1 MHYMY
6 TVDSSDQLS
15 SLTSSS
21 AFLTIPRCSV
31 SFIGYSY
38 TAIVDHWK
46 HVSHSTILSSD
57 SGILTQVVATL
68 WMFVWAE
75 CFELR
80 NGSIFSFSRHF
91 TTCALALQTDETDVF
106 GQHWYECQKTL
117 VQLLFD
123 FLLVEVCEPSIHCW
137 WYWGSVGCKKEDT
150 ANC

>member
-31 SFIGYSY
+31 SFNGYSY
-38 TAIVDHWK
+38 TAIVEPLK
-46 HVSHSTILSSD
+46 TCFTSTILSRD
-57 SGILTQVVATL
+57 SGTLPVQHTGMVATFR
-68 WMFVWAE
+68 MFVWAE
-75 CFELR
+75 CFER
-80 NGSIFSFSRHF
+80 GNGSIFSFSRHF
-91 TTCALALQTDETDVF
+91 TTCALTLQTDETDVF

-123 FLLVEVCEPSIHCW
+123 FLLVEVCEPSTLLVILGQCW
-137 WYWGSVGCKKEDT
+137 L
-150 ANC
+150 